1 MLQPLSSPRAGLT
14 PMDVSPGPGRLLVE
28 HALNVHTAIQKTS
41 LVVVQGL
48 FAITGD
54 LDAFAAVFGP
64 SEEVQLVYVPNAV

>member
-1 MLQPLSSPRAGLT
+1 MDLS
-14 PMDVSPGPGRLLVE
+14 PGRLLVE
-28 HALNVHTAIQKTS
+28 YALNIHTAIQKTS

>member
-1 MLQPLSSPRAGLT
+1 MLQLLSSPRAGST
-14 PMDVSPGPGRLLVE
+14 PMDVSPGRLLVD

-54 LDAFAAVFGP
+54 LDAFAAFFGP